1 MEGFSDCTFGLPYY
15 DSPTKLQIILKIL
28 RNLGNQVGAVATMYV
43 VVVAG
48 IDEIVELLAV
58 VDAVLYKD

>member
-1 MEGFSDCTFGLPYY
+1 MCP
-15 DSPTKLQIILKIL
+15 
-28 RNLGNQVGAVATMYV
+28 VHAVDV

-58 VDAVLYKD
+58 VDAVLDEDEAVLSHHHGVGGAVDHQELAF

>member
-1 MEGFSDCTFGLPYY
+1 MRP
-15 DSPTKLQIILKIL
+15 
-28 RNLGNQVGAVATMYV
+28 VHAVDI

-58 VDAVLYKD
+58 VDAVLDEDETVLPHHDGVGGAMDHQEFAF